1 MDKTTLCCLAIY
13 SKMNDVKFS
22 QLVNLG
28 REAVIWLK
36 VR

>member
-1 MDKTTLCCLAIY
+1 
-13 SKMNDVKFS
+13 MNDVKFS